1 MAKSTSLHISTGDA
15 AAGAYTKQEKVSI
28 PLKAVR
34 CLLTGAKKKKRKKET
49 RLLSFLIMCT
59 FWASDE
65 AGSQTEVRKLR
76 GMLKSTNSA
85 SPTD

>member
-1 MAKSTSLHISTGDA
+1 MAKSTSLHISIGDA
-15 AAGAYTKQEKVSI
+15 AAGAYTKQEIVSI

-34 CLLTGAKKKKRKKET
+34 CLLTRAKRKRKET

-59 FWASDE
+59 LWASDE

-76 GMLKSTNSA
+76 GMLKSTSTA
-85 SPTD
+85 SPAD